1 MNTIDL
7 KSHVSRIIRSEWP
20 AFAAQHPRLAA
31 VIDQTLLVQQAT
43 DALRD
48 DEEFAHALATA
59 AAAGIMLEAL
69 HELILRRIRTWLAA
83 PW

>member
-7 KSHVSRIIRSEWP
+7 KAHVASALKTEW
-20 AFAAQHPRLAA
+20 ASFAAEHPRLAS
-31 VIDQTLLVQQAT
+31 VIDETLLVQQAT

-59 AAAGIMLEAL
+59 AAAGILLEAL
-69 HELILRRIRTWLAA
+69 HELILRRIRTWMNAL
-83 PW
+83 W